1 MISFGCDN
9 YSIIFLILLA
19 YFLGSIPFGLILA
32 RLGGHG
38 DIRKSGSG
46 NIGATNV
53 LRKSKLFGGLTLVCD
68 MGKGVLAIYL
78 CKVVCDDYLLA
89 ILVGLTA
96 VLGHVFP
103 VWLGFKGGKGVATAL
118 AVFAMTNYLVGIFVV
133 ITWAVAFVVTRIS
146 GASALAA
153 FAAAPALTHFL
164 THDPRLTI
172 SNSLISALVILRHKE
187 NIKRMI
193 G

>member
-9 YSIIFLILLA
+9 YSVIFLILLG
-19 YFLGSIPFGLILA
+19 YLLGSIPFGLILT

-68 MGKGVLAIYL
+68 MGKGVLAIYF
-78 CKVVCDDYLLA
+78 CRMVCDDYLLA
-89 ILVGLTA
+89 ILVGFAT
-96 VLGHVFP
+96 VLGHIFP
-103 VWLGFKGGKGVATAL
+103 VWLRFKGGKGVATAL

-133 ITWAVAFVVTRIS
+133 ITWAAAFVVTRIS

-164 THDPRLTI
+164 THDPRLTV